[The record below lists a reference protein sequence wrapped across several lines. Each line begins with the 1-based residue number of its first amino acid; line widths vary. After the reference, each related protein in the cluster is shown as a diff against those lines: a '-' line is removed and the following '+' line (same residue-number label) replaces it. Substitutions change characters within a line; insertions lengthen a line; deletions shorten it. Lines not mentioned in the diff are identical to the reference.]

1 MDERG
6 FIFTT
11 DATLAL
17 VIFFILTTS
26 ILTYYILPAYM
37 GSDHQRL
44 EAMAAD
50 TLEIMRQD
58 GTLYAAAIKYAAG
71 NQSAAQAILQPE
83 LESLIPPDTGY
94 KLTIGPYPPVAD
106 DRGIGVPKDVAS
118 RAIVIS
124 GPREGWLGR
133 AWYKIEEIR
142 MEDQRVNSTTTL
154 WNFHNWLTNFD
165 QWSGGLRTCHYWGG
179 GSSPTSIPFTVP
191 SNDII
196 WGKFLLGSCN
206 KNNGPSY
213 GATVYIN
220 GQPYNISNSS
230 FTFLNVRPGTSPSHR
245 MYNYQ
250 GNISNLVGGSN
261 NFYVDFQQMNQ
272 FQSYDMPWF
281 SILANYTTTIKVPK
295 GIITRTFTF
304 NDAAGLAVPNAQDL
318 DGDGQANEYGRI
330 YDLQTGSLSNL
341 NSARIIAWNSMVG
354 QNHSYSDGQP
364 FVITNVNGENGC
376 AVSVV
381 QDIDIP
387 AGSRI
392 FDAYTVINP
401 YGGVDNALV
410 EVWNGTAWN
419 VAFCSFDYGG
429 VDYSARGDGYGN
441 VPGIIYIRD
450 YLRAGRTN
458 KVRITIWD
466 QVPGNDYDLVG
477 LVDCYSTVSYSALPI
492 QWQNFPFPSYQ
503 NSTNT
508 TAPISTFTIGP
519 DAQRVI
525 LFLGTG
531 LDTRN
536 VSVEVRNS
544 TSGWVQL
551 YSGPPQFAIDI
562 GSIDVMGSKIFTKSG
577 TPENY
582 TTKPGNYY
590 IRVTVKS
597 SASWESG
604 DIGGTSGIYQSYS
617 NAEIYSGT
625 RVAVIYP
632 KFLAN
637 MWASAYA
644 DDAYVAQA
652 MARQNLI
659 DMLEQSGYIVD
670 PNLIKTEA
678 LYTGNLPNAL
688 PVRLDLWR
696 D

>member
-1 MDERG
+1 MKKLDERG

-11 DATLAL
+11 DAILAL
-17 VIFFILTTS
+17 IIFFIFIAS
-26 ILTYYILPAYM
+26 ILTYYVLPAYM
-37 GSDHQRL
+37 GADHQRL

-50 TLEIMRQD
+50 ALEVMRED
-58 GTLYAAAIKYAAG
+58 GTLQAAAIKYAAG
-71 NQSAAQAILQPE
+71 DDSAAQTLLQEE

-94 KLTIGPYPPVAD
+94 KLTIGPYAPVKD
-106 DRGIGVPKDVAS
+106 DRGISVPKDIAS

-133 AWYKIEEIR
+133 AWYKVEEIT
-142 MEDQRVNSTTTL
+142 MEDQTVNSTTTV
-154 WNFHNWLTNFD
+154 WNFHNWLTNF
-165 QWSGGLRTCHYWGG
+165 QPWNNGLRTNPYWGG
-179 GSSPTSIPFTVP
+179 GSSPQNIPFAVP
-191 SNDII
+191 SNNII

-206 KNNGPSY
+206 YNGGPSY

-230 FTFLNVRPGTSPSHR
+230 FTFLNIRPSTSHR

-250 GNISNLVGGSN
+250 GNIANLVGGSN
-261 NFYVDFQQMNQ
+261 NFYVNFREMLSNQ
-272 FQSYDMPWF
+272 KYDMPWF

-295 GIITRTFTF
+295 GIITMNFPF
-304 NDAAGLAVPNAQDL
+304 NDAAGLAVPNPQDL
-318 DGDGQANEYGRI
+318 DGDGQPNEYGRI
-330 YDLQTGSLSNL
+330 YNLQTGTLSNL
-341 NSARIIAWNSMVG
+341 YNRRTIAWNSMVR
-354 QNHSYSDGQP
+354 QNHSYCDGQP
-364 FVITNVNGENGC
+364 FVITNVNGEDGS

-381 QDIDIP
+381 QDIPIP

-419 VAFCSFDYGG
+419 VVFCSFDYGG
-429 VDYSARGDGYGN
+429 VDYSASDGYGN
-441 VPGIIYIRD
+441 VPGIIYIGD
-450 YLRAGRTN
+450 YLRAGKTN
-458 KVRITIWD
+458 KVRVTIWD
-466 QVPGNDYDLVG
+466 QAPGNDYDLVG

-492 QWQNFPFPSYQ
+492 RWQNFPFPSYQ

-508 TAPISTFTIGP
+508 TAPVNTFTIGP

-525 LFLGTG
+525 LFIGTG
-531 LDTRN
+531 LDTRS
-536 VSVEVRNS
+536 VSVEVKNS
-544 TSGWVQL
+544 TSGWVRL

-562 GSIDVMGSKIFTKSG
+562 GSIDVTGSKVFTKSG

-582 TTKPGNYY
+582 TTKPGTYQ
-590 IRVTVKS
+590 IRVIVNS

-604 DIGGTSGIYQSYS
+604 DT

-644 DDAYVAQA
+644 NDAYTAQA

-659 DMLEQSGYIVD
+659 DMLQQSGYPVD

>member
-11 DATLAL
+11 DSILAL
-17 VIFFILTTS
+17 IIVFILSTS
-26 ILTYYILPAYM
+26 ILTYYILPSYM
-37 GSDHQRL
+37 GADHQRL
-44 EAMAAD
+44 ETMAAD
-50 TLEIMRQD
+50 ALEIMKQD
-58 GTLYAAAIKYAAG
+58 GTLQAAAVKYAAG
-71 NQSAAQAILQPE
+71 NPSAADTMLREE

-94 KLTIGPYPPVAD
+94 KLTIGSYSPVAD
-106 DRGIGVPKDVAS
+106 DRGITVPKDIAS

-133 AWYKIEEIR
+133 AWYKVEEIR
-142 MEDQRVNSTTTL
+142 MEDQTINSTTTV
-154 WNFHNWLTNFD
+154 WNFHNWLTNFNPWRD
-165 QWSGGLRTCHYWGG
+165 GLRTYPYWGG
-179 GSSPTSIPFTVP
+179 GQSPQSIPFTVP

-206 KNNGPSY
+206 MNNGSAY
-213 GATVYIN
+213 GANVVIN
-220 GQPYNISNSS
+220 GQSYNVSNSS
-230 FTFLNVRPGTSPSHR
+230 FTFLNRRPGTSNR

-261 NFYVDFQQMNQ
+261 NFYVNFREMLSGQEYN
-272 FQSYDMPWF
+272 MPWF

-295 GIITRTFTF
+295 GLITRTFTF
-304 NDAAGLAVPNAQDL
+304 NDAAGLAVPDPQDL
-318 DGDGQANEYGRI
+318 DGNNIANEYGRI
-330 YDLQTGSLSNL
+330 YDIQTGSVNNL
-341 NSARIIAWNSMVG
+341 YNRRVIAWNSMVG

-364 FVITNVNGENGC
+364 FVITGVQGENGC

-419 VAFCSFDYGG
+419 VVFCSFDYGG
-429 VDYSARGDGYGN
+429 VDYSARSDGYGN

-450 YLRAGRTN
+450 YLRSGTTN
-458 KVRITIWD
+458 KVRVTIWD

-477 LVDCYSTVSYSALPI
+477 LVNCYSTVSYSALPI

-508 TAPISTFTIGP
+508 TAPVNTFTIGP

-536 VSVEVRNS
+536 ISVEVRNS
-544 TSGWVQL
+544 TSGWVRL

-562 GSIDVMGSKIFTKSG
+562 GSIDVVGSKVFTKSG

-590 IRVTVKS
+590 IRLTVNS

-604 DIGGTSGIYQSYS
+604 DIGGTGGNYQSYS

-637 MWASAYA
+637 MWANAYA
-644 DDAYVAQA
+644 NDAYTAQA

-659 DMLEQSGYIVD
+659 DMLQQSGYPVD

>member
-1 MDERG
+1 LDERG

-11 DATLAL
+11 DAILAL
-17 VIFFILTTS
+17 IIFFIFITS
-26 ILTYYILPAYM
+26 ILTYYVLPAYM
-37 GSDHQRL
+37 GADHQRL

-50 TLEIMRQD
+50 ALEVMRED
-58 GTLYAAAIKYAAG
+58 GTLQAAAVKYAAG
-71 NQSAAQAILQPE
+71 DDSAAQTLLQEE

-94 KLTIGPYPPVAD
+94 KLTIGPYAPVKD
-106 DRGIGVPKDVAS
+106 DRGISVPKDMAS

-133 AWYKIEEIR
+133 AWYKVEEIT
-142 MEDQRVNSTTTL
+142 MEDQTINSTTTV

-165 QWSGGLRTCHYWGG
+165 PWSSGLSTNPYWGG
-179 GSSPTSIPFTVP
+179 GSSPRDIPFMVP
-191 SNDII
+191 SNNII
-196 WGKFLLGSCN
+196 WGKFLIGSCN
-206 KNNGPSY
+206 RNNGSSY

-230 FTFLNVRPGTSPSHR
+230 FTFLNIRPNTLNR

-261 NFYVDFQQMNQ
+261 NFYVNFKEMRQWQG
-272 FQSYDMPWF
+272 YDMPWF

-295 GIITRTFTF
+295 GIITMTFPF
-304 NDAAGLAVPNAQDL
+304 NDAAGLAVPNPQDL
-318 DGDGQANEYGRI
+318 DGDGQLNEYGRI
-330 YDLQTGSLSNL
+330 YNLQTGTLSNL
-341 NSARIIAWNSMVG
+341 YNSRTIAWNNMVR
-354 QNHSYSDGQP
+354 QNHSYCDGQP

-381 QDIDIP
+381 QDIPIP

-410 EVWNGTAWN
+410 EVWDGTAWS
-419 VAFCSFDYGG
+419 VVFCSFDYGG
-429 VDYSARGDGYGN
+429 VDYSARSDGYGN
-441 VPGIIYIRD
+441 VPGIIYIGD
-450 YLRAGRTN
+450 YLRAGKTN
-458 KVRITIWD
+458 KVRVTIWD
-466 QVPGNDYDLVG
+466 QVPSNDYDLVG

-492 QWQNFPFPSYQ
+492 RWQNFPFPSYQ

-508 TAPISTFTIGP
+508 TAPIDSFTIGP

-531 LDTRN
+531 LDTRS
-536 VSVEVRNS
+536 VSVEVKNS
-544 TSGWVQL
+544 TSGWVRL
-551 YSGPPQFAIDI
+551 YSGSPQYAIDI
-562 GSIDVMGSKIFTKSG
+562 GSIDVTGSKVFTKSG

-582 TTKPGNYY
+582 TTKPGTYQ
-590 IRVTVKS
+590 IRVTVNS

-604 DIGGTSGIYQSYS
+604 DIGGTTSYYRSYS

-644 DDAYVAQA
+644 NDAYTAQA

-659 DMLEQSGYIVD
+659 DMLQQSGYPID

-678 LYTGNLPNAL
+678 LYTGNLPNVL